1 MVGCFEMI
9 LASIFI
15 IRIMV
20 VFANA
25 LFYTVS
31 LLLLSFSVLI
41 WIVSSNYIRTL
52 IIILIVVVYVG
63 AIIIL
68 IGYICAVSPNLVTR
82 PSFSYFGLVL
92 LSVLFTFV
100 FSRASVS
107 MGLESF
113 KVGTLLDFFFRDWGV
128 SIFVLIVF
136 MLFFTLLIVTSQYRS
151 PQGPFRSN

>member
-1 MVGCFEMI
+1 MI

-41 WIVSSNYIRTL
+41 WMVSSNYIRTL
-52 IIILIVVVYVG
+52 MIILIVVVYVG
-63 AIIIL
+63 AIMIL

-82 PSFSYFGLVL
+82 PSFNYLSLVFF
-92 LSVLFTFV
+92 SMLFTFV
-100 FSRASVS
+100 FNTASVS
-107 MGLESF
+107 TGLESF
-113 KVGTLLDFFFRDWGV
+113 KIGTLLDFFFRDWGV

-136 MLFFTLLIVTSQYRS
+136 ILFFTLLIVTSQYRS